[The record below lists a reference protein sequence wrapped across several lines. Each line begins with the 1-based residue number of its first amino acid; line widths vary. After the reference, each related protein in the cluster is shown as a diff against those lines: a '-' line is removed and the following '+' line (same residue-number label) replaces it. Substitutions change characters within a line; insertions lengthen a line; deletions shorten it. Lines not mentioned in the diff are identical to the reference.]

1 MVNLLLP
8 SISAQLPAQ
17 AVSEESGPLSLCST
31 EGLSPDYVYLN
42 PTGFL
47 ALTIWNWGIYF
58 SPVARQQYGDRH
70 GGHAPQVT
78 VSDLAFSLHALVI
91 SLLWILQVW
100 YYSQRNKPEVETDER
115 TRLIPTPADLLKPS
129 QLVPDEASR
138 PSVFCQLLLLGLFV
152 AAFISATLVWAG
164 KAQFLD
170 WLYYMSTVKLI
181 ISVVKYIP
189 QVLLNWRLRSAEG
202 FAIGNVILVGVL

>member
-1 MVNLLLP
+1 
-8 SISAQLPAQ
+8 
-17 AVSEESGPLSLCST
+17 
-31 EGLSPDYVYLN
+31 
-42 PTGFL
+42 
-47 ALTIWNWGIYF
+47 
-58 SPVARQQYGDRH
+58 
-70 GGHAPQVT
+70 
-78 VSDLAFSLHALVI
+78 
-91 SLLWILQVW
+91 
-100 YYSQRNKPEVETDER
+100 
-115 TRLIPTPADLLKPS
+115 LLKPS